1 MPRRVVRPY
10 GSSIPASRVIS
21 LLFALAIMWML
32 YTRMG
37 DPATWRWL
45 GYAEDPEPST
55 VAAQVATP
63 TASANEELLI
73 PGPNDLDPPELEN
86 FKGKLELVVNKA
98 PLKPREMLLYW
109 QLMEWACTQKTRDL
123 EKRSITDA
131 SFSQV
136 WEEPKKY
143 QGKLLK
149 LRMHV
154 RRVLHYDTPRKDDG
168 TPNNELGL
176 KSIYEM
182 WGWTEDS
189 KSFPYVVVFPEKPE
203 GLKTGPDVTG
213 EVVFVGYFL
222 KIMEYEDFEGK
233 KRGAPLLIGRTRLVG
248 PAMSSKPAPS
258 DTGLYISLAIGVL
271 VLAAAFYAYTTFQA
285 KRAGIKPLPSNLPE
299 LGVFGGSEVPFDANS
314 SGSPFRIE
322 PSSGD
327 EPPPAGES
335 TPVEDQTP
343 IPAS

>member
-1 MPRRVVRPY
+1 MRRRTVRPY
-10 GSSIPASRVIS
+10 GSSIPPSRIVS
-21 LLFALAIMWML
+21 LLFALAIIWMI

-37 DPATWRWL
+37 DPTTWRWA
-45 GYAEDPEPST
+45 GFVEDPEPAA
-55 VAAQVATP
+55 VAVETKAP
-63 TASANEELLI
+63 TEPPKEELLI
-73 PGPNDLDPPELEN
+73 PGPNDLDPPEFAD

-109 QLMEWACTQKTRDL
+109 QLMEWACTQKTRDM
-123 EKRSITDA
+123 EKRAITDA

-136 WEEPKKY
+136 WEEPQKY

-154 RRVLHYDTPRKDDG
+154 RRVLHYDTPRNDDG
-168 TPNNELGL
+168 TLSNDLGL
-176 KSIYEM
+176 KTVYEM

-203 GLKTGPDVTG
+203 GLKTGPDVAG

-248 PAMSSKPAPS
+248 GNVSTKPPPS
-258 DTGLYISLAIGVL
+258 DTGLYITIGIGL
-271 VLAAAFYAYTTFQA
+271 LLAAVVYYAFTTSQA
-285 KRAGIKPLPSNLPE
+285 RRAGKKPLPVELPE
-299 LGVFGGSEVPFDANS
+299 VGLFGANPSGSAVPFSIGQEESDSPPSA
-314 SGSPFRIE
+314 PFRIT
-322 PSSGD
+322 SVDD
-327 EPPPAGES
+327 ETPVS
-335 TPVEDQTP
+335 TP
-343 IPAS
+343 